1 MRPFLVIVLVLAA
14 LAALVFGVM
23 SFLNKEPASVSAPMA
38 ATATSTDKPG
48 GSKTPQLEKGPD
60 GNEVRMTPQTA
71 NGSETG
77 ATPSQSGAGWVY
89 QNELVGTVLNPQSQ
103 PLAGCEVKL
112 TTAYDLVFAD
122 EKIDTSQDRTVRT
135 DGNGRFSMK
144 NLEPRSRYKLS
155 IKHKDF
161 TLKELFTVA
170 VGETGTFEE
179 PPIQLVQGATLAGHV
194 QDEAGNNVD
203 GATLVLDSLMYEGA
217 GFEPPDRMT
226 AKTDNQG
233 AFTIANVPQGQRTL
247 TVSAPGYGTVTLNG
261 LNFTSD
267 ERVNRDIKLK
277 IGEMIRGR
285 VVSGGQGLP
294 GAIVQ
299 AIGFGNTAQISRGQ
313 TTADANGG
321 FVFEAL
327 SPGDYNLVATAKGFR
342 FDPPSVN
349 RVRTG
354 TDNVII
360 EALKE
365 ADVCGQ
371 VVDAASN
378 APIASFTCRMRT
390 TNGPGMATS
399 PTEITQA
406 FTSPTGDFCVN
417 GVPAGQYVVEAS
429 APGYAPTFSAELVV
443 QRGQAQGGKVTI
455 RLTRGGQISGRIV
468 DSAGKPVG
476 RARIQTKDPEWDD
489 DGFTA
494 MLGNEFPSNV
504 TELDVRCGEDGR
516 FLLNGLT
523 PGTYQM
529 RVNAAGYSLLVKQE
543 IQVTD
548 GQETKLGDV
557 AMQKGGVV
565 RGTLFDAG
573 GKPLVGGTINLVPD
587 DNNGGKPR
595 TTKSGAN
602 GTFAIANV
610 APGRYMVSA
619 MRAGGDGNPF
629 EQLNDSKNTQ
639 KPVTV
644 TDDGTA
650 VVELTIGQ

>member
-1 MRPFLVIVLVLAA
+1 MRPFLVIALVLAA
-14 LAALVFGVM
+14 LAALVFGVL
-23 SFLNKEPASVSAPMA
+23 SFLKEPAPASTPTAPVTSAPE
-38 ATATSTDKPG
+38 SPG
-48 GSKTPQLEKGPD
+48 GAKGNQLEKVHDAGVDRKPQD
-60 GNEVRMTPQTA
+60 AKGNDAR
-71 NGSETG
+71 S
-77 ATPSQSGAGWVY
+77 TPSESAAGWVY
-89 QNELVGTVLNPQSQ
+89 DNELVGTVLNPQGQ
-103 PLAGCEVKL
+103 PLSGCEVKL
-112 TTAYDLVFAD
+112 STAYELVFVG
-122 EKIDTSQDRTVRT
+122 ETQDTSQDRTVRT
-135 DGNGRFSMK
+135 DASGRFSMK
-144 NLEPRSRYKLS
+144 NLEPRSRYKLA

-161 TLKELFTVA
+161 TLKELFTIA

-179 PPIQLVQGATLAGHV
+179 PPITLGQGATLAGHV
-194 QDEAGNNVD
+194 TDEAGNNVD

-233 AFTIANVPQGQRTL
+233 AFTMPNVPQGQRML

-267 ERVNRDIKLK
+267 EHMNRDIKLK

-285 VVSGGQGLP
+285 VLSAGQGIP
-294 GAIVQ
+294 GAVVQ

-327 SPGDYNLVATAKGFR
+327 APGDYNLIASAKGYR
-342 FDPPSVN
+342 FDPQN
-349 RVRTG
+349 RIRTG
-354 TDNVII
+354 SDNVIV
-360 EALKE
+360 EGFKE

-371 VVDAASN
+371 VVDAASK
-378 APIASFTCRMRT
+378 APIASFNCRMRT

-406 FTSPTGDFCVN
+406 FNSATGEFCVN
-417 GVPAGQYVVEAS
+417 GVPTGQYVVEAS
-429 APGYAPTFSAELVV
+429 APGYAPSFSSEVAVT
-443 QRGQAQGGKVTI
+443 RGQAQAKVTI
-455 RLTRGGQISGRIV
+455 LLTRGGQISGRIV
-468 DSAGKPVG
+468 DSAGKPVS

-516 FLLNGLT
+516 FLLSGLT

-529 RVNAAGYSLLVKQE
+529 RIQAAKFSLFVKQE
-543 IQVTD
+543 IQVSD

-557 AMQKGGVV
+557 VLVKGGAL
-565 RGTLFDAG
+565 RGTLFDPA
-573 GKPLVGGTINLVPD
+573 GKPLPGGSINLMPD
-587 DNNGGKPR
+587 DNGGGKPR
-595 TTKSGAN
+595 TTKSGSDGKFSIEN
-602 GTFAIANV
+602 IT
-610 APGRYMVSA
+610 PGRYVVSA
-619 MRAGGDGNPF
+619 MRAAGGPSGEGNPF
-629 EQLNDSKNTQ
+629 EQLSDSKNTQ
-639 KPVTV
+639 KPVTI
-644 TDDGTA
+644 TDDNTA